1 MTDVGCRRRGAMVA
15 HGIDLGS
22 AAIREFCRKWKIRE
36 LRVFGSILRDD
47 FGPQSDVDFLADFL
61 HEQDWDLFDHFDME
75 EELTAIVGRPVDLVS
90 RSAVDASRNRF
101 YKKEIRLTAE
111 PIHE

>member
-1 MTDVGCRRRGAMVA
+1 MVA

-22 AAIREFCRKWKIRE
+22 EAIREFCRKWKIRE

-61 HEQDWDLFDHFDME
+61 DEEDRDLSDHFDME
-75 EELTAIVGRPVDLVS
+75 EELAAIIGRPVDLVS
-90 RSAVDASRNRF
+90 RSAVEASRNRF
-101 YKKEIRLTAE
+101 YKKEILSTSE
-111 PIHE
+111 PIHAAR